1 MTGTVESRCCS
12 MIEDTIAKIEE
23 KLRTAKNLPS
33 WERAELQGLL
43 SQLRAEASSLP
54 DLGER
59 SEDADNEDVQGALG
73 RLEESLTEFETTHP
87 QLVGIVNRISTIL
100 ANMGI

>member
-1 MTGTVESRCCS
+1 
-12 MIEDTIAKIEE
+12 MIEDTIAKIEQR
-23 KLRTAKNLPS
+23 LRTANQIPLS
-33 WERAELQGLL
+33 ERAELEELL
-43 SQLRAEASSLP
+43 AQLRREAGSLP
-54 DLGER
+54 RLREPEGMAGD
-59 SEDADNEDVQGALG
+59 EDVQSALG